1 MLNRKAEDTANIM
14 REANRNLY
22 HDKRLIEKIIES
34 ENKLSSDLERASKT
48 VVEIERLAFY
58 RKMTMYGVVVLLG
71 LLIILML
78 FRKLFY

>member
-1 MLNRKAEDTANIM
+1 M